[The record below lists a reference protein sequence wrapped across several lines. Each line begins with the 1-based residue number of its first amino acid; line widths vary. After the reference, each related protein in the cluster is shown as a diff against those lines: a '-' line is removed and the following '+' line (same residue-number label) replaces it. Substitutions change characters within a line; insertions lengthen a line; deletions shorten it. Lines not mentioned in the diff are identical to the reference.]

1 MENYLYFAYGMNTN
15 VDSMSRRCPTAL
27 DLGPA
32 TLPNYQY
39 RFSHHAD
46 VVPLFTSVV
55 RGVLWDI
62 TKDDLDSLDRLEG
75 YPDYYERKT
84 VLVEHRGVLK
94 EALVYYMTGDRTIS
108 PPGQGYL
115 NMVLDGFEEH
125 GVDTA
130 QILEALKLSMDEYDV

>member
-32 TLPNYQY
+32 TLPDHQY

-46 VVPLFTSVV
+46 VVPGHNMVH
-55 RGVLWDI
+55 GVLWNI
-62 TKDDLDSLDRLEG
+62 TKDDLASLDRLEG

-84 VLVEHRGVLK
+84 VLVQHQGVLK
-94 EALVYYMTGDRTIS
+94 EALVYYMTYDS
-108 PPGQGYL
+108 QNSLPNQGYL
-115 NMVLDGFEEH
+115 NIVLDGFEEH
-125 GVDTA
+125 GIDTA